1 MLHGN
6 KSELFFYG
14 ESSDNILSIWYKY
27 QRIHFFRIPMTILS
41 MIVATA
47 DNNIIGKDNDMP
59 WHLPADLAYFKKV
72 TLGKPIIM
80 GRKTYE
86 SIGRPLPGRRNIVIS
101 RDENYVPIGD
111 AAKSVD
117 VVTSVEQAL
126 ALVDGS
132 SEGDA
137 VEEIMVIGGGAI
149 YKHCLPNADRLYV
162 THIKAAIDGDTQFP
176 NYDDGCWQ
184 KISSEL
190 RASDE
195 NNAYDLDFCVY
206 ERIKN

>member
-1 MLHGN
+1 
-6 KSELFFYG
+6 
-14 ESSDNILSIWYKY
+14 
-27 QRIHFFRIPMTILS
+27 MTILS

-80 GRKTYE
+80 GRKTFE

-101 RDENYVPIGD
+101 RDESYQAEGID
-111 AAKSVD
+111 S
-117 VVTSVEQAL
+117 VTSVEQAL

-132 SEGDA
+132 DGNDGA
-137 VEEIMVIGGGAI
+137 EEIMVIGGGAI
-149 YKHCLPNADRLYV
+149 YAHCLPKADRLYI

-176 NYDDGCWQ
+176 NYDDGSW
-184 KISSEL
+184 KKT
-190 RASDE
+190 ASDIRDCDE
-195 NNAYDLDFCVY
+195 KNVHQLDFCVY
-206 ERIKN
+206 EKIAS

>member
-1 MLHGN
+1 
-6 KSELFFYG
+6 
-14 ESSDNILSIWYKY
+14 
-27 QRIHFFRIPMTILS
+27 MTILS

-101 RDENYVPIGD
+101 RDEKYSANGID
-111 AAKSVD
+111 T
-117 VVTSVEQAL
+117 VTSVEQAL

-132 SEGDA
+132 DGSDA
-137 VEEIMVIGGGAI
+137 VAEIMVIGGGAI
-149 YKHCLPNADRLYV
+149 YQHCLPNADRLYV

-176 NYDDGCWQ
+176 DYAIGNDDGCWR
-184 KISSEL
+184 KTHSEL
-190 RASDE
+190 RVSD
-195 NNAYDLDFCVY
+195 NKNSYDLDFCIYQRVCLPTNN
-206 ERIKN
+206 K

>member
-1 MLHGN
+1 
-6 KSELFFYG
+6 
-14 ESSDNILSIWYKY
+14 
-27 QRIHFFRIPMTILS
+27 MTILS

-86 SIGRPLPGRRNIVIS
+86 SIGRALPGRRNIVIS
-101 RDENYVPIGD
+101 RDENYIPQG
-111 AAKSVD
+111 KGSEGVD

-132 SEGDA
+132 NGNDA
-137 VEEIMVIGGGAI
+137 VSEIMVIGGGAI
-149 YKHCLPNADRLYV
+149 YQHCLPSAERLYV
-162 THIKAAIDGDTQFP
+162 THIKASIEGDTQFP
-176 NYDDGCWQ
+176 NYDDGSWQ
-184 KISSEL
+184 KVMSEL
-190 RASDE
+190 RVMDE
-195 NNAYDLDFCVY
+195 KNNYDLDFCIY
-206 ERIKN
+206 ERVVNEC

>member
-1 MLHGN
+1 
-6 KSELFFYG
+6 
-14 ESSDNILSIWYKY
+14 
-27 QRIHFFRIPMTILS
+27 MTILS

-59 WHLPADLAYFKKV
+59 WHLPADLAYFKKT

-101 RDENYVPIGD
+101 RDASYSAQGID
-111 AAKSVD
+111 T
-117 VVTSVEQAL
+117 VTSVEQAL

-132 SEGDA
+132 DGSDGVA
-137 VEEIMVIGGGAI
+137 EIMVIGGGAI
-149 YKHCLPNADRLYV
+149 YAHCLPKADRLYV

-176 NYDDGCWQ
+176 CYEDGNWR
-184 KISSEL
+184 KVSSEL
-190 RASDE
+190 RAADE
-195 NNAYDLDFCVY
+195 KNAHALDFCLY
-206 ERIKN
+206 ERQVK

>member
-1 MLHGN
+1 
-6 KSELFFYG
+6 
-14 ESSDNILSIWYKY
+14 
-27 QRIHFFRIPMTILS
+27 

-47 DNNIIGKDNDMP
+47 DNNVIGKDTDMP
-59 WHLPADLAYFKKV
+59 WHLPADLAYFKQV

-101 RDENYVPIGD
+101 RDENYQPQGKGAD
-111 AAKSVD
+111 NVD
-117 VVTSVEQAL
+117 VVTSVDKAL

-132 SEGDA
+132 SGGEA

-162 THIKAAIDGDTQFP
+162 THIKASIDGDTKFP
-176 NYDDGCWQ
+176 TYDDGCWQ
-184 KISSEL
+184 KTGSEL

-195 NNAYDLDFCVY
+195 KNAYDLDFCVY
-206 ERIKN
+206 HRI